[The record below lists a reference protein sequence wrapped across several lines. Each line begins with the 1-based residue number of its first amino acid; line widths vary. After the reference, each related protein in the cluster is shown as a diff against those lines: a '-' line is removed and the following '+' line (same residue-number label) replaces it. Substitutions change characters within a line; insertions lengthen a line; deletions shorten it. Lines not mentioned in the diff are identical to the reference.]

1 MADDTLEVYE
11 AIVDVES
18 DVNWRVFFFL
28 VLSILSY

>member
-18 DVNWRVFFFL
+18 DVNWRVSRFWC
-28 VLSILSY
+28 YRC